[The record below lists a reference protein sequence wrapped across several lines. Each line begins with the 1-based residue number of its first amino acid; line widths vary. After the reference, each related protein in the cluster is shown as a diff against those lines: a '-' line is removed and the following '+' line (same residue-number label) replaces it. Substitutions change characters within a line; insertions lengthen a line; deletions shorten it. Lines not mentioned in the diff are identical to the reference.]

1 MLDAYGLAAA
11 HLSEWQRRRDEE
23 KARYDRGLATAAAP
37 RPGVISRLA
46 ALFRQVSRNRMA
58 RSAAVED
65 RTAMS
70 FGGCASPTRVA
81 ARPPSLC

>member
-23 KARYDRGLATAAAP
+23 KARYDRGLAVVAAR

-46 ALFRQVSRNRMA
+46 AVLRQVSRNRA
-58 RSAAVED
+58 VRAAEE
-65 RTAMS
+65 RTAAS
-70 FGGCASPTRVA
+70 CGGCVAPTRIA
-81 ARPPSLC
+81 A